1 MSQANLSQSEVLLP
15 PQPASP
21 THGRSPTRTR
31 FPYIVMAPLMLWFA
45 IFTLYPVVYSIWT
58 SLHLWTPQL
67 GAASPF
73 VGLQNYVDLVTTNPL
88 FKTAFRNTVLYGLVV
103 TAVVVPTGYL
113 LAFGLRQVRLFNN
126 GYTFLYFLPYL
137 MPAAIIGILF
147 GFFYQP
153 AFGTVNYLLGL
164 LGLPKPGW
172 LSDPKLAI
180 WTVATVEMWLRIG
193 FATLITYSGLA
204 SLPPSLF
211 EAARIDGA
219 STWRIFISVTT
230 PLMSRVL
237 VFVSAVTMI
246 SSLQTFDL
254 IYVMTRT
261 GGGTGGSAGGPGI
274 STYTMALMVYTE
286 GLQRFKIGPATAVST
301 ILLAM
306 VLAFT
311 VLQLRVFRADWEFYN
326 D

>member
-1 MSQANLSQSEVLLP
+1 MTTAIDRP
-15 PQPASP
+15 PKEAAP
-21 THGRSPTRTR
+21 TRGSRNPTRTR
-31 FPYIVMAPLMLWFA
+31 FPYIVLVPLMAWFVV
-45 IFTLYPVVYSIWT
+45 FTLYPVVYAIWT
-58 SLHLWTPQL
+58 SLHLWTPEL
-67 GAASPF
+67 GASSPF
-73 VGLQNYVDLVTTNPL
+73 VGIQNYVDLVTTSPT
-88 FKTAFRNTVLYGLVV
+88 FKTAFRNTILYGLAV
-103 TAVVVPTGYL
+103 TAVVVPLGYL
-113 LAFGLRQVRLFNN
+113 FAFALRQIKWFSN
-126 GYTFLYFLPYL
+126 GYTFIYFLPYL

-153 AFGTVNYLLGL
+153 IFGTVNYMLGS

-172 LSDPKLAI
+172 LTDPRLAI
-180 WTVATVEMWLRIG
+180 WTVASVEMWLRVG
-193 FATLITYSGLA
+193 FATLISYSGLA
-204 SLPPSLF
+204 SLPPALF

-219 STWRIFISVTT
+219 GTWRMFRSITT

-261 GGGTGGSAGGPGI
+261 GGGTGGSPGGPGI
-274 STYTMALMVYTE
+274 STYTMALMVYME
-286 GLQRFKIGPATAVST
+286 GLQRFNVGPATAVST
-301 ILLAM
+301 ILLLM

-311 VLQLRVFRADWEFYN
+311 VVQLRLFRADWEFYN

>member
-1 MSQANLSQSEVLLP
+1 MSQANLSQS
-15 PQPASP
+15 QPASP
-21 THGRSPTRTR
+21 ARGRSPTRTR
-31 FPYIVMAPLMLWFA
+31 FPYVVMAPLMLWFA
-45 IFTLYPVVYSIWT
+45 VFTLYPVVYSIWT

-73 VGLQNYVDLVTTNPL
+73 VGLQNYVDLVTTNPF

-103 TAVVVPTGYL
+103 TAVVVPAGYL
-113 LAFGLRQVRLFNN
+113 LAFGLRQVRFFNN

-153 AFGTVNYLLGL
+153 AFGTVNYVLGS
-164 LGLPKPGW
+164 LGLPEPGW

-180 WTVATVEMWLRIG
+180 WTVATVEMWLRVG

-254 IYVMTRT
+254 IYVMTRA

-301 ILLAM
+301 ILLVM

-311 VLQLRVFRADWEFYN
+311 VLQLRMFRADWEFYN

>member
-1 MSQANLSQSEVLLP
+1 MSQANLTQT
-15 PQPASP
+15 QPASAAQ
-21 THGRSPTRTR
+21 GRSPTRTR
-31 FPYIVMAPLMLWFA
+31 FPYVVMAPLMLWFV
-45 IFTLYPVVYSIWT
+45 IFTLYPVVYSLWT

-67 GAASPF
+67 GMASPF
-73 VGLQNYVDLVTTNPL
+73 VGIQNYVDLVTTNPV
-88 FKTAFRNTVLYGLVV
+88 FNTAFKNTVLYGLVV
-103 TAVVVPTGYL
+103 TAVVVPAGYM
-113 LAFGLRQVRLFNN
+113 LAFALRQIRFFTN

-137 MPAAIIGILF
+137 MPATIIGILF

-153 AFGTVNYLLGL
+153 VFGTVNFFLGS

-172 LSDPKLAI
+172 LTDPNLAI
-180 WTVATVEMWLRIG
+180 WTVASVEMWLRVG
-193 FATLITYSGLA
+193 FATLISYAGLA
-204 SLPPSLF
+204 ALPPSLF

-219 STWRIFISVTT
+219 GTWRIFFSITT
-230 PLMSRVL
+230 PLMSRIL
-237 VFVSAVTMI
+237 LFVSAVTMI

-286 GLQRFKIGPATAVST
+286 GLQRFNVGPATAVSS
-301 ILLAM
+301 ILLVM

-311 VLQLRVFRADWEFYN
+311 ILQLRLFRTDWEFFN